1 VAAPVAGGATYSG
14 SVGELLLD
22 DTRAALGSIG
32 LLLDKSLARLEVM
45 VVVGV
50 VGGGAR
56 LVL

>member
-14 SVGELLLD
+14 SVGELLLG
-22 DTRAALGSIG
+22 DTRVALGSVG
-32 LLLDKSLARLEVM
+32 LHLGKSLARLEVM